1 MVKILENSGKS
12 QLRKALIRVQGGVE
26 THREN
31 LYPRLA
37 VHFFRLWSRALQT
50 VFRSL
55 ISQEV
60 IHLE

>member
-1 MVKILENSGKS
+1 MKIVVPGT
-12 QLRKALIRVQGGVE
+12 RGFPGVQGGVE